1 MRTMHLPG
9 VPITAQSYEQCIQF
23 YAERLS
29 ANDACWPGASVLLTA
44 YLAWPS
50 DEERRNSFVATYLA
64 RFTCPSDAVANKS
77 AAGSMKNLSLEMF
90 GRVSALAKPA
100 FDQLTAEI
108 SEMQRKWLLV
118 ADIFQMTVDMAFDER
133 IALRRGPSVSKAV
146 DLCEIEGGLPG
157 HSQLRGAW
165 SEFRDV
171 AHLLTAGASLAREAL
186 TRVGSA
192 DGSSILNAVW
202 IAPDVVLALAYG
214 LQEFGLQPKS
224 IRKEPPILRPN
235 TLWRLP
241 DCYKIEKPFVVFR
254 RLSDTQLE
262 FLNSR
267 RVGKKVA

>member
-1 MRTMHLPG
+1 
-9 VPITAQSYEQCIQF
+9 
-23 YAERLS
+23 
-29 ANDACWPGASVLLTA
+29 
-44 YLAWPS
+44 
-50 DEERRNSFVATYLA
+50 
-64 RFTCPSDAVANKS
+64 
-77 AAGSMKNLSLEMF
+77 MF
-90 GRVSALAKPA
+90 GGVSAIAKPA
-100 FDQLTAEI
+100 FDQLAAEI
-108 SEMQRKWLLV
+108 SELQRKWLLV

-146 DLCEIEGGLPG
+146 DLCEIERGLPG

-171 AHLLTAGASLAREAL
+171 AHLLTAGAYLAREAL
-186 TRVGSA
+186 TRAGSA
-192 DGSSILNAVW
+192 DESSILNAVW

-224 IRKEPPILRPN
+224 IRKESPILRPN

-241 DCYKIEKPFVVFR
+241 DCHKLEKPFVVFR

-267 RVGKKVA
+267 RVAKKGCLRPILRVCYLANHARATLFGTRGSQVQILPLRPILRSFAPGHSDRFPDRNPIGLESAATARLHFGNVVRSPGSPREPVSRAQ